1 VCPHRWYPGKVVH
14 SGPGGWLAGIDQAV
28 RVWDRRCVGKAPGYR
43 GKEHRWHTGGDSA
56 MGYSILTRNPKD
68 PKCLGLKGEGEKR
81 AAGS

>member
-1 VCPHRWYPGKVVH
+1 
-14 SGPGGWLAGIDQAV
+14 
-28 RVWDRRCVGKAPGYR
+28 VGKAPGYR